1 MTLAIRT
8 PTGLEAKDYYNSGT
22 HASPV
27 WVEIARQKGSKLP
40 RSKEEISWK
49 DRDSPY
55 EKTRGGHTTLGIS
68 FTYRHVR
75 GADDAVRDALLSSLI
90 NGTAVEIAT
99 FDAAI
104 TQVGAVGFRQY
115 VEVTKMDRG
124 AETGAVVTY
133 DVEAKHTEYYESS
146 SLIEPGDYQIAAGS
160 SFSPVP

>member
-8 PTGLEAKDYYNSGT
+8 PTGLEAKDYYNTGT

-40 RSKEEISWK
+40 RSKEEVSWK
-49 DRDSPY
+49 DRDSDY
-55 EKTRGGHTTLGIS
+55 EKTRGGHLSLGIS

-75 GADDAVRDALLSSLI
+75 GAADTVRNALLDSLV
-90 NGTAVEIAT
+90 NGTAIEIAS

-104 TQVGAVGFRQY
+104 TEANAVGIRQY
-115 VEVTKMDRG
+115 VEVTKMDKN

-146 SLIEPGDYQIAAGS
+146 SLIEPGDYQLSASS
-160 SFSPVP
+160 SFSPIP